1 MNAIL
6 DPFGTNELMKVKLLR
21 DTRPFGRTGE
31 IAEVSPAH
39 SEWLVSLGYA
49 VPVTEAGEQAEAQ
62 EPAAEKA
69 AKPAAKKTAKKG
81 K

>member
-1 MNAIL
+1 
-6 DPFGTNELMKVKLLR
+6 MKVKLLR

-62 EPAAEKA
+62 EEAQEPAAEKA
-69 AKPAAKKTAKKG
+69 AKPAAGARQKPAKAEKR
-81 K
+81 KQK